1 MAGRRP
7 PARTVILPDPD
18 ACSCPATLEWL
29 SVRWARRCHNDPMT
43 NEDRGAPAGWYPT
56 PDGNQRYWD
65 GSDWTAHTAPGIGNA
80 PPGSL
85 GAAGAPS
92 SSPATVGPNG
102 TTADERTMAML
113 AHLLGLVATFLG
125 PLIIYLIKK
134 DESRFVRDQAAE
146 ALNFAI
152 SVAIY
157 SFAYIIVSFILLFV
171 IVGIFLFIALPFL
184 ALGVIVLHIVAAV
197 AANRG
202 EYYRYPLTIRFIS

>member
-1 MAGRRP
+1 
-7 PARTVILPDPD
+7 
-18 ACSCPATLEWL
+18 
-29 SVRWARRCHNDPMT
+29 MT
-43 NEDRGAPAGWYPT
+43 NEGEGAPAGWYPT
-56 PDGNQRYWD
+56 PEGNQRYWD
-65 GSDWTAHTAPGIGNA
+65 GSDWTSHTAPGVGAGPPGVA
-80 PPGSL
+80 PPG
-85 GAAGAPS
+85 GVAPA
-92 SSPATVGPNG
+92 PGVAMVGPNG

-152 SVAIY
+152 SIAIY

-171 IVGIFLFIALPFL
+171 LVGIFLFIALPFL
-184 ALGVIVLHIVAAV
+184 AIGVVILHIVAAV